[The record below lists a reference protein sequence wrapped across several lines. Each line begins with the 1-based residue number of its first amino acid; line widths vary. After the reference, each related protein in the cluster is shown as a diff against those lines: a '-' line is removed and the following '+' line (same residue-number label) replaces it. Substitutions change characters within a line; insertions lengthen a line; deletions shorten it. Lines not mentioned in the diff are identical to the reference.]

1 LADKFK
7 ELSMDTL
14 YKALSALPREV
25 LLYYILQLMLDEKLS
40 FTEITEQHIK
50 YLEAVKK
57 GAQTDYL
64 TLQNKIVETWCGT
77 KKREHSNLRE
87 IMRYLKD
94 RGRVNITDEQLDSR

>member
-1 LADKFK
+1 
-7 ELSMDTL
+7 MDAL
-14 YKALSALPREV
+14 YKALSALPREA

-64 TLQNKIVETWCGT
+64 TLQGKIVETWYDA

-87 IMRYLKD
+87 IMRYLKNC
-94 RGRVNITDEQLDSR
+94 GRINITDEQLDSRQYEI